1 MNHDKDVLV
10 DFEETSPSEFSFQSF
25 PTLPQSKT
33 LANDTSQIKLNS
45 PNQDQGFD
53 DAGLAKPSQ
62 WSFEYFQRFFDVDTD
77 TVVSRIKGSI
87 YPKFGNNYF
96 QTYIQSKP
104 DLYGPFWICA
114 TLIITIAI
122 SGNVAN
128 YLQAAASH
136 KYNWKYDFHA
146 ISSSATAIFF
156 YAWFVPIIV
165 WLYLKY
171 QNDSE
176 VLNLS
181 MFELLCVYGYSLS
194 IYIPIS
200 ILWVIQIGFLQST
213 LVVVGALLSGYIL
226 LTSILPA
233 FREPRTLP
241 LIVLGGL
248 HTLLALGLM
257 LKFFHVPAMAGTTP
271 TPTAASLVVSAGNS
285 TH

>member
-1 MNHDKDVLV
+1 MNQDKDILV
-10 DFEETSPSEFSFQSF
+10 DFEETNSSNLLFQSF
-25 PTLPQSKT
+25 PTEQQSHEKQ
-33 LANDTSQIKLNS
+33 LKPSDNQDQS
-45 PNQDQGFD
+45 PNQGLNDVVD
-53 DAGLAKPSQ
+53 GLAKPSN
-62 WSFEYFQRFFDVDTD
+62 WSIEYFQKFFDVDTD
-77 TVVSRIKGSI
+77 TVISRIKGSI
-87 YPKFGNNYF
+87 YPKYGDNYF
-96 QTYIQSKP
+96 QTYIKSKP

-165 WLYLKY
+165 WGYLKY

-181 MFELLCVYGYSLS
+181 MLELLCVYGYSLS

-200 ILWVIQIGFLQST
+200 ILWVVQIGFLQST
-213 LVVVGALLSGYIL
+213 LVVLGALLSGYIL

-257 LKFFHVPAMAGTTP
+257 LKFFHVPAMTGSTP
-271 TPTAASLVVSAGNS
+271 IPTGIPIVPASNI
-285 TH
+285 TQ